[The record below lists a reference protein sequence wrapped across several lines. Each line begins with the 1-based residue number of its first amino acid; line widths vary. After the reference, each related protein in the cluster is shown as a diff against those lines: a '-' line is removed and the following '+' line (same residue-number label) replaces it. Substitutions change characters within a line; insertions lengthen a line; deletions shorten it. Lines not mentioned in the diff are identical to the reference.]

1 MDKSTNLI
9 QLKKDVFH
17 TKTTQISTQ
26 DDENKRIQE
35 AEYMK
40 DGGRILY

>member
-1 MDKSTNLI
+1 MFSI
-9 QLKKDVFH
+9 KK
-17 TKTTQISTQ
+17 TQISTQ

-35 AEYMK
+35 AEYMN